1 MEYWGKHLIAN
12 VQGCDIKKAKD
23 PNYIR
28 DFTKE
33 LVREIKMKPW
43 GDPKVIHF
51 GEGDLSGWTVTQLIE
66 TSNIMGH
73 FIDSNG
79 DLYLDVFSCKD
90 FNEDIVVEMLKAWFN
105 PEDINTIVLMRD
117 ARKA

>member
-12 VQGCDIKKAKD
+12 VKACDLSSARNPD
-23 PNYIR
+23 LIR
-28 DFTKE
+28 EFTKE
-33 LVREIKMKPW
+33 LVKRIDMTPY

-51 GEGDLSGWTVTQLIE
+51 GDGDLGGWTTTQLIE

-73 FIDSNG
+73 FIDHNG

-90 FNEDIVVEMLKAWFN
+90 FDEQIVVDALKEFFN
-105 PEDINTIVLMRD
+105 PEDINCITLMRD
-117 ARKA
+117 ARRA

>member
-12 VQGCDIKKAKD
+12 VKGCDIKKAKD

-28 DFTKE
+28 EFTKE
-33 LVREIKMKPW
+33 LVKEIKMKAW
-43 GDPKVIHF
+43 GEPTIIHF
-51 GEGDLSGWTVTQLIE
+51 GEGDLGGWTVTQLIE

-73 FIDSNG
+73 FIDHNG

-90 FNEDIVVEMLKAWFN
+90 FNEDVVVDMLKSWFN
-105 PEDINTIVLMRD
+105 PEDINTVVLLRD